1 MMGKSY
7 IWVLFMLSL
16 SLLAGCAGDLSDG
29 GMMFSV
35 SADKQV
41 VFAPG
46 NLSEDGHGFVEH
58 QWEYGGLFGWGTGDR
73 PTDTTDDWH
82 SYVRFVDWGKNVEGG
97 WRTLTADEW
106 HYLLFERKDAEDK
119 RSVGTVDGR
128 HGLLLLPDEWVLPL
142 GCSFVSQV
150 KGWDVNVYSVSQWE
164 QMENAGAVFLPAA
177 GFRWGEVSYSD
188 GCQGMYWSSTI
199 KEEGCP
205 YTMHFDGS
213 ILSVDWDNTPHFGQ
227 SVRLVRDCK

>member
-7 IWVLFMLSL
+7 IGVLFMLSL
-16 SLLAGCAGDLSDG
+16 SLLTGCAGDLSDG

-73 PTDTTDDWH
+73 LADTTDDWH
-82 SYVRFVDWGKNVEGG
+82 SYVRFVDWGETVEGG

-128 HGLLLLPDEWVLPL
+128 RGLLLLPDEWVSPL
-142 GCSFVSQV
+142 GFSFVSQV
-150 KGWDVNVYSVSQWE
+150 KGWDVNVYSVSQWK

-205 YTMHFDGS
+205 YTMHFNGS

>member
-1 MMGKSY
+1 
-7 IWVLFMLSL
+7 
-16 SLLAGCAGDLSDG
+16 
-29 GMMFSV
+29 MFSV

-58 QWEYGGLFGWGTGDR
+58 QWEYGGLFGRGTGDR

-82 SYVRFVDWGKNVEGG
+82 SYLRFVDWGKNVEGG

-106 HYLLFERKDAEDK
+106 HYLLFDRKDAEDK

-188 GCQGMYWSSTI
+188 GCQGLYWSSTI

>member
-7 IWVLFMLSL
+7 IWVSFMLSL

-29 GMMFSV
+29 GMTFSV

-82 SYVRFVDWGKNVEGG
+82 SYACFVDWGKNVEAVGARLLPTSG
-97 WRTLTADEW
+97 ITFCLSGRTRKISGQWVRLTAGVVCCCF
-106 HYLLFERKDAEDK
+106 LMN
-119 RSVGTVDGR
+119 
-128 HGLLLLPDEWVLPL
+128 
-142 GCSFVSQV
+142 GCC
-150 KGWDVNVYSVSQWE
+150 
-164 QMENAGAVFLPAA
+164 
-177 GFRWGEVSYSD
+177 RWGSR
-188 GCQGMYWSSTI
+188 
-199 KEEGCP
+199 
-205 YTMHFDGS
+205 
-213 ILSVDWDNTPHFGQ
+213 LSV
-227 SVRLVRDCK
+227 R

>member
-7 IWVLFMLSL
+7 IGVLFMLSL

-82 SYVRFVDWGKNVEGG
+82 SYVRFVDWGENVEGG

-128 HGLLLLPDEWVLPL
+128 RGLLLLPDVWVLPL
-142 GCSFVSQV
+142 GFSFVSQV
-150 KGWDVNVYSVSQWE
+150 KGWDVNVYSVIQWE

-188 GCQGMYWSSTI
+188 GCQGLYWSSTI

-213 ILSVDWDNTPHFGQ
+213 ILSVDWDNTPQFGQ